1 MLLINFYRSKISKN
15 KKFMATKADNIF
27 KMQAF
32 TQQLAFFTR
41 VMEDRKHEMASMRKQ
56 NSGTDGLRMGANQ
69 QGTLVQRAVRNVKT
83 DFVDFVD
90 ENANVN
96 DDDYLCIHGK

>member
-1 MLLINFYRSKISKN
+1 
-15 KKFMATKADNIF
+15 MATKADNIF

-32 TQQLAFFTR
+32 AQQLAFLTR

-69 QGTLVQRAVRNVKT
+69 QGTLV
-83 DFVDFVD
+83 
-90 ENANVN
+90 
-96 DDDYLCIHGK
+96 